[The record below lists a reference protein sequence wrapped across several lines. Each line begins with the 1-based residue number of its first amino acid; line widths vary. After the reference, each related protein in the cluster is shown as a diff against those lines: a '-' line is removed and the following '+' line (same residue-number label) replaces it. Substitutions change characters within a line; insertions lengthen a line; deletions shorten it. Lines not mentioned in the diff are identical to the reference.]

1 MAMPVWL
8 VLAVGLAAAEAVYVL
23 LMAPLDERLPRELR
37 DAKSEEALRDVK
49 RRFRRSWILRTA
61 FMFVASMVP
70 IGIGAVLAHSGV
82 PGFADPSV
90 PGSTIPEVLMG
101 TVAVG
106 IIGVFSGWL
115 WAGTQIRLAQVI
127 AKGLDAEPLESEKAR
142 SARWLVVGL
151 LLGGV
156 AVLGTAVLALAGSGL
171 IDAEAATGIL
181 VGAGAGGVVLA
192 LGLWRVLRPPV
203 GGPEDSRD
211 R

>member
-1 MAMPVWL
+1 
-8 VLAVGLAAAEAVYVL
+8 
-23 LMAPLDERLPRELR
+23 MAPLDERLPRDLR
-37 DAKSEEALRDVK
+37 DAKSEEALRGVK
-49 RRFRRSWILRTA
+49 RRFRRSWTLRTSV
-61 FMFVASMVP
+61 MFVAGMVP

-82 PGFADPSV
+82 PGFTDPSV
-90 PGSTIPEVLMG
+90 PGSTISEVLMG

-106 IIGVFSGWL
+106 IIGVLSGWL

-156 AVLGTAVLALAGSGL
+156 AVLGTLVLALAGSGL

-192 LGLWRVLRPPV
+192 LGLWRVLRPP
-203 GGPEDSRD
+203 R
-211 R
+211 